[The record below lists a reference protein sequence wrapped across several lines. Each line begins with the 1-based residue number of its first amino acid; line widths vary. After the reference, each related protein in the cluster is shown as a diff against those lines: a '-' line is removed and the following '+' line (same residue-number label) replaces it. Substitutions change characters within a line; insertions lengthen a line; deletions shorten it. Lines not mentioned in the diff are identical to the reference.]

1 MHEFDRTSADEIKKE
16 RERVNFIQIKECLL
30 QQHDNQVKYPLNLM
44 LLYDDQVY
52 VDKLLYFHVKDQEPK
67 RINQL
72 YLNKKMKFFVTATY
86 FFNESNNLFR

>member
-1 MHEFDRTSADEIKKE
+1 MHEFDRTSTDEIKKK
-16 RERVNFIQIKECLL
+16 ERVNFIQIKECLL

-67 RINQL
+67 RINQF
-72 YLNKKMKFFVTATY
+72 YLNKKMKFLRYSNV
-86 FFNESNNLFR
+86 FF